1 MQKKERK
8 NLKILVVEDEIA
20 LAEAICALLRK
31 EGYFVDMANDGK
43 SGLDKALTN
52 DFDCI
57 ILDIMMPVMNGLD
70 VLTFMR
76 VKNVETPVLLL
87 TAKSEVDDKIKG
99 LDCGADD
106 YLTKPF
112 VIGELLARVRAMTR
126 RLGAS
131 VDMSP
136 KYGDISLDMKKGE
149 LICGSNSVVLG
160 RKEFQMMELLVS
172 SGTSIVT
179 KEDFVKKVWGT
190 DDDSEYN
197 NVEVYIS
204 FLRKKLTMLHS
215 GVSIKTRRGIGYC
228 LEGGKK

>member
-1 MQKKERK
+1 M
-8 NLKILVVEDEIA
+8 VVEDEIG
-20 LAEAICALLRK
+20 LAEAICAILRR
-31 EGYFVDMANDGK
+31 EGYSVDMANDGK
-43 SGLDKALTN
+43 SGLDKALSS

-70 VLTFMR
+70 VLTFLR
-76 VKNVETPVLLL
+76 VKEVETPVLLL

-112 VIGELLARVRAMTR
+112 VTGELLARVRAMTR
-126 RLGAS
+126 RRTNSAD
-131 VDMSP
+131 VNP
-136 KYGDISLDMKKGE
+136 RYGDISLDLKKGE
-149 LICGSNSVVLG
+149 LICGSHSVILG

-172 SGTSIVT
+172 GGTSIVT
-179 KEDFVKKVWGT
+179 KEDFVNKVWGNG
-190 DDDSEYN
+190 DDSEYN

-215 GVSIKTRRGIGYC
+215 KVSIKTRRGIGYC
-228 LEGGKK
+228 LEGGTK

>member
-1 MQKKERK
+1 MFV
-8 NLKILVVEDEIA
+8 KILVVEDEIG
-20 LAEAICALLRK
+20 LAEAICAILRK

-43 SGLDKALTN
+43 SGLDKALSG

-70 VLTFMR
+70 VLTFLR
-76 VKNVETPVLLL
+76 VKNIETPVLLL

-112 VIGELLARVRAMTR
+112 VTGELLARVRAMTR

-131 VDMSP
+131 VDMNP
-136 KYGDISLDMKKGE
+136 RYGDISLDMKRGE
-149 LICGSNSVVLG
+149 LISGSNSVILG
-160 RKEFQMMELLVS
+160 RKEFQMMEMLVS
-172 SGTSIVT
+172 NGTSIVT
-179 KEDFVKKVWGT
+179 KEDFVKKIWGT
-190 DDDSEYN
+190 EDDSEYN

-204 FLRKKLTMLHS
+204 FLRKAIY
-215 GVSIKTRRGIGYC
+215 IKNG
-228 LEGGKK
+228 

>member
-1 MQKKERK
+1 MLF
-8 NLKILVVEDEIA
+8 LKILVVEDEIG
-20 LAEAICALLRK
+20 LAEAICAILRK
-31 EGYFVDMANDGK
+31 EGYSVTMANDGK
-43 SGLDKALTN
+43 SGLEKALSN

-70 VLTFMR
+70 VLTFLR
-76 VKNVETPVLLL
+76 VKNIETPVLLL

-112 VIGELLARVRAMTR
+112 VTGELLARVRAMTR
-126 RLGAS
+126 RLGTA
-131 VDMSP
+131 VEINP
-136 KYGDISLDMKKGE
+136 RYGDIYLDMKKGE
-149 LICGSNSVVLG
+149 LVCGAKSVILG

-172 SGTSIVT
+172 NGTSIVT
-179 KEDFVKKVWGT
+179 KEDFVKKIWGT

-204 FLRKKLTMLHS
+204 FLRKKLTTLRS
-215 GVSIKTRRGIGYC
+215 NVSIKTRRGIGYC
-228 LEGGKK
+228 LEGGTK

>member
-1 MQKKERK
+1 M
-8 NLKILVVEDEIA
+8 KILVVEDEIG
-20 LAEAICALLRK
+20 LAEAICAILRK
-31 EGYFVDMANDGK
+31 EGYSVTMANDGK
-43 SGLDKALTN
+43 SGLEKALSN

-70 VLTFMR
+70 VLTFLR
-76 VKNVETPVLLL
+76 VKNIETPVLLL

-112 VIGELLARVRAMTR
+112 VTGELLARVRAMTR
-126 RLGAS
+126 RLGTA
-131 VDMSP
+131 VENNP
-136 KYGDISLDMKKGE
+136 RYGDIYLDMKKGE
-149 LICGSNSVVLG
+149 LVCGAKSVILG

-172 SGTSIVT
+172 NGTSIVT
-179 KEDFVKKVWGT
+179 KEDFVKKIWGT

-204 FLRKKLTMLHS
+204 FLRKKLTTLRS
-215 GVSIKTRRGIGYC
+215 NVSIKTRRGIGYC
-228 LEGGKK
+228 LEGGTK